1 MDVIREGEGSRWLTG
16 QNVTRKGGGRL
27 KEEMQTAHNIQHKI
41 ELMVTAP
48 ELPDCRL
55 KKERI
60 PLGVLRQLLQ
70 GLGSERLKPESST
83 LCAGGP
89 GGGGGG
95 GADVRGGAP

>member
-1 MDVIREGEGSRWLTG
+1 
-16 QNVTRKGGGRL
+16 
-27 KEEMQTAHNIQHKI
+27 MQTAHNIQHKI

-89 GGGGGG
+89 GGGGGQMYG
-95 GADVRGGAP
+95 EAHHEGSAYPPSFWQLGFCAI